1 MASLVLFIGLLFCA
15 AGAALICSGKSPPV
29 GWFTILFFGGCS
41 LLAGW
46 ELVRDRMQS
55 SLRGRIGITPA
66 GCIRPLIL
74 RRSAAQFLIYSSA
87 GAGLAS
93 GGVFMVVT
101 DRSPITGWL
110 TVVFFGLGSLL
121 LLWQALDGRARL

>member
-74 RRSAAQFLIYSSA
+74 QRRAVPHLFHRRSRPGIGRRLHGGDRPIADHRLVDRGFLWTGFITVVVA
-87 GAGLAS
+87 GARRPG
-93 GGVFMVVT
+93 
-101 DRSPITGWL
+101 PI
-110 TVVFFGLGSLL
+110 
-121 LLWQALDGRARL
+121 